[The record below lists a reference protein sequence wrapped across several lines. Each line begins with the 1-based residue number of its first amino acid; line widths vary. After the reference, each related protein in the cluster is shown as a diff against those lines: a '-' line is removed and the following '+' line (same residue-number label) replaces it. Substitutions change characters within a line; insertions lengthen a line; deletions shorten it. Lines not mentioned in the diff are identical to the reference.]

1 MHLLLVH
8 GMGRTPLSMSR
19 LARELR
25 RSGHAVHQL
34 GYAAAL
40 ESMDRIAHRV
50 RDRLEALG
58 HDSAPTVVI
67 GHSLGGLL
75 TRVALSLEPAL
86 TRPPAHLVMMGA
98 PNQSPQLARRL
109 RRFWPYRLVNGD
121 AGQRLADAGF
131 YRSLPPPPV
140 PYTIIA
146 GVGGRRDRW
155 SLFHG
160 QANDGLVSVEETRCV
175 PSDRVVEVPA
185 RHTFLMNH
193 REVRQVIHE
202 VLSTVRGSDVTSGAR

>member
-8 GMGRTPLSMSR
+8 GMGRTPLSMGR
-19 LARELR
+19 LARDLR
-25 RSGHAVHQL
+25 RAGHAVHQL
-34 GYAAAL
+34 GYVAAL
-40 ESMDRIAHRV
+40 ESMDRMAHRV
-50 RDRLEALG
+50 RDRLEVLG
-58 HDSAPTVVI
+58 RDREPTVVI

-75 TRVALSLEPAL
+75 TRMALNLDPPLSR
-86 TRPPAHLVMMGA
+86 RPSHLVMLGP

-121 AGQRLADAGF
+121 AGQRLADADF
-131 YRSLPPPPV
+131 YQSLPPPPV

-160 QANDGLVSVEETRCV
+160 QPNDGLVGLEETRCLPDDPV
-175 PSDRVVEVPA
+175 ITVPA

-193 REVRQVIHE
+193 REVRRV
-202 VLSTVRGSDVTSGAR
+202 VREILQGIAE